1 MVKLERMGICG
12 RMWRSIRSFLT
23 DRQASIILQGQK
35 FVSKM
40 RLPQGAVI
48 SPLLFNLYITDIY
61 DKVIL
66 YFIFYCQLLH
76 LLI

>member
-12 RMWRSIRSFLT
+12 RMWRWIRSFLT
-23 DRQASIILQGQK
+23 DRQASIILQEQK

-40 RLPQGAVI
+40 RLPQGAFI

-61 DKVIL
+61 VKVIL
-66 YFIFYCQLLH
+66 
-76 LLI
+76 